1 MHGGINMK
9 SSNWL
14 RSPVPVHF
22 VCYVFFCFLLLW
34 HVVWHAVTCIRSP
47 FAPDPSIIRPPTACT
62 SFLGSSIAAETTH
75 RNFLYKS
82 VVVAASWMLFCGCS
96 NVHRSPARWKAAKQP
111 SSTSKVQSKL
121 LKFLFKVLYAHAMAS
136 PATASASSGPHSQ
149 SLLANFKGSC
159 WCCCCRCRCC
169 MFALKTHFVC
179 PADPRNDDDDED
191 DDEDVRSVL
200 EYTTCK
206 PTKQLGPLIIRF

>member
-22 VCYVFFCFLLLW
+22 VCYVFSAFAIVARCLACSYLHSIPHRTWPLHNPSADGMHFL
-34 HVVWHAVTCIRSP
+34 
-47 FAPDPSIIRPPTACT
+47 
-62 SFLGSSIAAETTH
+62 LGSSIAAETTH

-149 SLLANFKGSC
+149 SL
-159 WCCCCRCRCC
+159 
-169 MFALKTHFVC
+169 
-179 PADPRNDDDDED
+179 
-191 DDEDVRSVL
+191 
-200 EYTTCK
+200 
-206 PTKQLGPLIIRF
+206 